1 MLRIACPYCG
11 ERDYVEFLYGG
22 DASQTMPALD
32 DGDIGRWTE
41 FVFFRDNP
49 KGEHAEFWQHQHGCR
64 QWLKVVRHTV
74 THTVMSVCP
83 AREAT
88 PAAEEKRV
96 EVA

>member
-1 MLRIACPYCG
+1 MLRLACPFCG

-22 DASQTMPALD
+22 DASQTMPELAD
-32 DGDIGRWTE
+32 DDIDRWTN

-64 QWLKVVRHTV
+64 QWLRVIRHTV
-74 THTVMSVCP
+74 THAVMSVRP
-83 AREAT
+83 AREALSAT
-88 PAAEEKRV
+88 TEKQV